1 MAFASSGVLSGAGG
15 QLVGSAQRV
24 GAPVTHDASG
34 VLSGPGA
41 QISSQAQNGTVLQD
55 THDGFWAKEW
65 RKIREREKK
74 KKRVEEIRD
83 EIEEIEAQIAEVQA
97 VEPPKKPKP
106 SRKPQVIN
114 FAPERDFYAEQ
125 ARIVEQLI
133 AAKQRL
139 IEMEEEEMLLLL

>member
-1 MAFASSGVLSGAGG
+1 MVGAG
-15 QLVGSAQRV
+15 SAIAGTAARV
-24 GAPVTHDASG
+24 GTPVTHDTT
-34 VLSGPGA
+34 GA
-41 QISSQAQNGTVLQD
+41 LVGQGSLITGEAQNGTVLQD

-65 RKIREREKK
+65 RKIREREK